1 MTASAASLRFADPL
15 HDTQFRQRGFVVI
28 PLLSGD
34 EIESLTRAWSERDD
48 ATRAYPYAA
57 TLFSPDADYR
67 RAMSEVA
74 AAMLA
79 PRLAPLVPA
88 AAVVYAGFASKAPRE
103 PASLVPFHQD
113 PSFVDEHG
121 WGAANIWVPLVDLD
135 ADNGP
140 LFVVPGSHRFNRGR
154 RGFNQVF
161 AYSEC
166 EESLRALACPIYAR
180 AGEAIIFAHT
190 LFHFSPANRSA
201 HPRPAAGGLVADR
214 AAPLFYNFVDPADR
228 DWIEVYEADPPLF
241 LEVPIATRP
250 ACAMAARVPAVV
262 EPLSL
267 IALQSA
273 RIGADH
279 RLDHPDDETG
289 YSLQPEKNGKV

>member
-28 PLLSGD
+28 PLLPGD
-34 EIESLTRAWSERDD
+34 EVAWLTRAWSGRDD

-57 TLFSPDADYR
+57 TLFSRDAGYR
-67 RAMSEVA
+67 RAMSEIA
-74 AAMLA
+74 AATLA

-88 AAVVYAGFASKAPRE
+88 VALVYAGFASKAPRE

-113 PSFVDEHG
+113 PSFVDEHC

-161 AYSEC
+161 AYGEH
-166 EESLRALACPIYAR
+166 EEALRALACPIHAR
-180 AGEAIIFAHT
+180 AGEAIVFAHT
-190 LFHFSPANRSA
+190 LFHFSPPNRSA
-201 HPRPAAGGLVADR
+201 HPRLAAGGLVADL

-228 DWIEVYEADPPLF
+228 GWIEVYEADPPLF
-241 LEVPIATRP
+241 LDAPISTRP
-250 ACAMAARVPAVV
+250 ARTMAARVPAAA

-267 IALQSA
+267 DALRRA
-273 RIGADH
+273 
-279 RLDHPDDETG
+279 
-289 YSLQPEKNGKV
+289 